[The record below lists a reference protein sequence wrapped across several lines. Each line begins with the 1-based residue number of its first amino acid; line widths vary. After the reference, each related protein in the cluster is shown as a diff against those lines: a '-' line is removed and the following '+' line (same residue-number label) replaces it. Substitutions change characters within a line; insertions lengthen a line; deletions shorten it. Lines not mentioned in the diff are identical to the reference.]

1 MTPESH
7 IPPCPPWC
15 SDRDAEGT
23 PDHPDRHESQPF
35 GVDAELPDTRPVT
48 LHALAVQ
55 PIRATVA
62 RVVLGY
68 GDDDYAALSTAAAR
82 SLAAMLVRSGMW
94 WKVGELLT

>member
-1 MTPESH
+1 VSQDSH
-7 IPPCPPWC
+7 NPPCPPWC
-15 SDRDAEGT
+15 ASLDYEGT
-23 PDHPDRHESQPF
+23 PDHSDRHESQPF

-62 RVVLGY
+62 HIVLGH

-82 SLAAMLVRSGMW
+82 SLAAMLVRLADVLDGLASP
-94 WKVGELLT
+94 